1 MTISPSVG
9 RPNLRNITF
18 KELVDAY
25 ITRKNMM
32 EFARDGLVNVVG
44 GCCGTTL
51 DHTRKVV
58 KAVEDIVP
66 RKREKTESG
75 DHMV

>member
-1 MTISPSVG
+1 
-9 RPNLRNITF
+9 
-18 KELVDAY
+18 
-25 ITRKNMM
+25 MM